1 METLNTRIEYY
12 ISSFSNLEPILV
24 KDIVTNYNEKT
35 DDNLIK
41 YLLELSKSYHN
52 KSEDEIFSKNI
63 HLNELKFRHTGF
75 SFKNVFKQGFLSR
88 NNPKAF
94 QKFD

>member
-24 KDIVTNYNEKT
+24 KDIVINYKEKS

-41 YLLELSKSYHN
+41 QLLELSKSSN
-52 KSEDEIFSKNI
+52 LKSEDEIFSKNI
-63 HLNELKFRHTGF
+63 QLNELKFRHTGV
-75 SFKNVFKQGFLSR
+75 SFKKIFKRGILSR
-88 NNPKAF
+88 KNSEAF